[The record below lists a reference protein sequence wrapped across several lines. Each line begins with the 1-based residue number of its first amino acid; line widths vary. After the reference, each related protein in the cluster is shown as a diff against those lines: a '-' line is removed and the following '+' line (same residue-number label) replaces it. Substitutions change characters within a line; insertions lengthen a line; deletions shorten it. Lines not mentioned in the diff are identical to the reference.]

1 MSKDNEPRQEAKL
14 RAIDC
19 LPYNVSFYRGF
30 VNKLRHDYLSAK
42 YCLPEW
48 AIFGRANL
56 PPVDHLL
63 YRLYGKLLATRRSL
77 YLAGEVLFEE
87 IPLSPP
93 RAEDRV
99 HPLDGCT
106 AQPGCDDLFV
116 CLHDFVQA
124 LNDHY
129 KSGNRECPT
138 FTVFLASELRNVLN
152 NLYLWADIC
161 DDATSDNIQL
171 VTIRY
176 FCNLLHEL
184 QDAHDER
191 SVDYTLNLINQ
202 QLANLKPLC
211 QTATKRI
218 ERKLRMLLR
227 KHPAVRLRNRP
238 ENSADFD
245 SFLAAELAESRRE
258 GRLLFLTNDARR
270 LAYLRKEHRYD
281 EIKSLL
287 QLWFTMPPSVM
298 RFLECCRLLEEAAIL
313 AAKYP
318 IDLAFSCRVFVND
331 ALSMLYDHPKA
342 ENAKALADFA
352 FTDDEKRR
360 MADGLRTM
368 ALAILRLRNE
378 SQFEY
383 QYHNTDCDEADGFM
397 HGLHEIFD
405 KPDLDY
411 VKLLF
416 EEGNADTNDG
426 FNSGLFWYLMPYKTS
441 LSDIISDEPYTP
453 RYLIDNHKSTNAR
466 LQATFAT
473 GDRAA
478 LDALYRELLSEAK
491 PPQPADPA
499 VPADPA
505 PVAIERGAP
514 AAPAPDLSKAPR
526 HGRFAYLKKPGAIA
540 DTLRPDLDPYLRFT
554 APAAVAVLEL
564 LLKAIGNR
572 ESKGWVKSRK
582 DWRMTFKDGVY
593 KRFKRE
599 QIELGSRAN
608 GHFGY
613 WRIRPDKAL

>member
-1 MSKDNEPRQEAKL
+1 MKTSNEPRQEAKL

-19 LPYNVSFYRGF
+19 LPYPDGLDYGF
-30 VNKLRHDYLSAK
+30 VNGLRHDYLSAK
-42 YCLPEW
+42 YCLSDF
-48 AIFGRANL
+48 AVFGQPNRSAVNRQ
-56 PPVDHLL
+56 L
-63 YRLYGKLLATRRSL
+63 YRLYGKLLATYRSL

-99 HPLDGCT
+99 HLLDGCT
-106 AQPGCDDLFV
+106 AQPGCDDLYV
-116 CLHDFVQA
+116 CLRDYVQA
-124 LNDHY
+124 LNDNHSAG
-129 KSGNRECPT
+129 KRECT
-138 FTVFLASELRNVLN
+138 MLANSIASELRAVLFGIVN
-152 NLYLWADIC
+152 WTCFMNGMSIDY
-161 DDATSDNIQL
+161 
-171 VTIRY
+171 
-176 FCNLLHEL
+176 NLLDSIDHFCDRL
-184 QDAHDER
+184 QKLEHAKGER
-191 SVDYTLNLINQ
+191 SVNYTLNLINQ
-202 QLANLKPLC
+202 QLTNIKTLYYAV
-211 QTATKRI
+211 TSHI
-218 ERKLRMLLR
+218 ERELKALLR
-227 KHPAVRLRNRP
+227 DHPNVRLRNRP
-238 ENSADFD
+238 ENSVDFD
-245 SFLAAELAESRRE
+245 SFLAAELEESRRE
-258 GRLLFLTNDARR
+258 GRMLFLDNDDRR
-270 LAYLRKEHRYD
+270 LAYLREEHRYD
-281 EIKSLL
+281 SLTSIMK
-287 QLWFTMPPSVM
+287 LWYTMPPSVM
-298 RFLECCRLLEEAAIL
+298 RFLEGCRLLEEAAIL
-313 AAKYP
+313 AARDP
-318 IDLAFSCRVFVND
+318 VDFAFSCRSFVGYM
-331 ALSMLYDHPKA
+331 LLMLYDHPKS

-360 MADGLRTM
+360 MAEGLRTM
-368 ALAILRLRNE
+368 ALAMLRLRNA
-378 SQFEY
+378 SQ
-383 QYHNTDCDEADGFM
+383 QKYHDTDCDEVDGFM
-397 HGLHEIFD
+397 HVLHEIFD

-411 VKLLF
+411 IKLLF
-416 EEGNADTNDG
+416 EEGNADTSDG
-426 FNSGLFWYLMPYKTS
+426 FNNIIFWRLMPPGLHYMPNDQLDESAFFVS
-441 LSDIISDEPYTP
+441 LDSIE
-453 RYLIDNHKSTNAR
+453 RVNAR
-466 LQATFAT
+466 LQATFAM